1 MSLIKKFVAFV
12 TLMVL
17 LGVAVLGGGAWWW
30 INHPLSLPAPS
41 LDVTLHPNSSVHSVA
56 RQLNQA
62 GIPVRPRLFVT
73 MARVLSLPGSLK
85 AGSYEFRNGITP
97 YQLLQKLTLSDT
109 NEATAT
115 VPDGWSFRRMRATL
129 DQQPALVH
137 DSLGMSDGDLLR
149 AIGASPEEIARDNA
163 EGLFS
168 PNAYMFDKGSSDL
181 DVYRRAYRLMH
192 QQLDE
197 VWQTRAP
204 DLPYQTAYQ
213 ALTMASLIEKETASA
228 HDRAM
233 VASVFVNRLRRD
245 MPLQTDPTVIYGLG
259 AAYAGHLSRADLMDD
274 TPYNTYTRHGL
285 PPTPIALPGVA
296 SLQAAVHPAQSNALY
311 FVARP
316 DGSSAFSDTLDAHH
330 VAVQHYLGASQ

>member
-1 MSLIKKFVAFV
+1 MSLIKKFVALV
-12 TLMVL
+12 VLSAL
-17 LGVAVLGGGAWWW
+17 LGIAVLGGGAWWW
-30 INHPLSLPAPS
+30 LNRPLSLSAPS

-62 GIPVRPRLFVT
+62 GVPIRPRLFIAMV
-73 MARVLSLPGSLK
+73 RVLSLPGSLK
-85 AGSYEFRNGITP
+85 AGSYAFKDGVTP
-97 YQLLQKLTLSDT
+97 YELLQKLTLADT
-109 NEATAT
+109 NEAMVT
-115 VPDGWSFRRMRATL
+115 VPDGWSFRRMRAAL

-149 AIGASPEEIARDNA
+149 AIGASPDEVVRNNA

-181 DVYRRAYRLMH
+181 EVYGRAYRLMH
-192 QQLDE
+192 RQLDQ
-197 VWQTRAP
+197 VWQTRAA
-204 DLPYQTAYQ
+204 DLPYQSPYQ

-259 AAYAGHLSRADLMDD
+259 AAYTGHLSRADLMDD

-285 PPTPIALPGVA
+285 PPTPIALPGLA
-296 SLQAAVHPAQSNALY
+296 SLQAAVHPAQSSALY

-316 DGSSAFSDTLDAHH
+316 DGSSAFSETLDAHH
-330 VAVQHYLGASQ
+330 VAVQQYLGASQ